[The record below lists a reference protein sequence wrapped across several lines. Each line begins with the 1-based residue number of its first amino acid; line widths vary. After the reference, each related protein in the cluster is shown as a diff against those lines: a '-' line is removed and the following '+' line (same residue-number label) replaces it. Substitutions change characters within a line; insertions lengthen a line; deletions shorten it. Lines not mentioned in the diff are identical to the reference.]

1 MRPVVAAIL
10 LQFANRSTRPGDG
23 LSTQLMRGTQPV
35 RGGGG
40 RGEGS
45 GGDARS
51 FTRVSPGREVAYS
64 PRWNGMKPSRFGIFT
79 WGSVFAS
86 SVSFSPITPL
96 RLRM

>member
-10 LQFANRSTRPGDG
+10 LQFADPSTRPGDG
-23 LSTQLMRGTQPV
+23 LSPQLVAWDAARLFEGRGQWREAGAMRGTSPAY
-35 RGGGG
+35 R
-40 RGEGS
+40 
-45 GGDARS
+45 D
-51 FTRVSPGREVAYS
+51 RVAGYS